1 MTDTCFAGFLA
12 GNAGFRAGAFAFAL
26 EEAALFGAEGLR
38 AGAALAVLPLTTAL
52 LLLAAVL
59 EPDFVFDFAA
69 LRAGAFSE
77 DERLTIGLGRAVLA
91 PNLRF
96 FAEDA
101 GVF

>member
-1 MTDTCFAGFLA
+1 
-12 GNAGFRAGAFAFAL
+12 L
-26 EEAALFGAEGLR
+26 EEATFFEAAGLR
-38 AGAALAVLPLTTAL
+38 AGAALAVLPLGAAL

-59 EPDFVFDFAA
+59 EPDFGLDFAA

-77 DERLTIGLGRAVLA
+77 DERLTIGLGRVVLA